1 MNKYP
6 LGLIPDSSV
15 IYIPDGAH
23 TSTGVSEDEYVHEY
37 NHWHLILQPE
47 DKRKVRGMAAGL
59 LVAKRKVMAITELL
73 PEEWADLTNVFAT
86 DENGLADAPR
96 RLAKAVGAE
105 FTGHFTGPAFN
116 LGSLA
121 GQTQA
126 QVHGHIYPVVAE
138 QLPPPGT
145 RNGMGAFV
153 EAHRQ
158 LNNL

>member
-6 LGLIPDSSV
+6 LGLAPDSSV
-15 IYIPDGAH
+15 IYIPEGSH
-23 TSTGVSEDEYVHEY
+23 SSIGISERDYVHEY
-37 NHWHLILQPE
+37 DYWHLIIQPE

-59 LVAKRKVMAITELL
+59 LIAKRKVMRVTDLL
-73 PEEWADLTNVFAT
+73 PEEWADLANVFAP
-86 DENGLADAPR
+86 DEHGLADAPR
-96 RLAKAVGAE
+96 RLAEAVGAE

-116 LGSLA
+116 MGKLA

-158 LNNL
+158 LHNV

>member
-6 LGLIPDSSV
+6 LGLIPNSSV
-15 IYIPDGAH
+15 IYIPDGSH
-23 TSTGVSEDEYVHEY
+23 TSKGVSQDEYVHEY
-37 NHWHLILQPE
+37 EHWHLILQPE

-59 LVAKRKVMAITELL
+59 LVAKRKVMLVTELL
-73 PEEWADLTNVFAT
+73 PEEWADLAQAFTP
-86 DENGLADAPR
+86 DKNGLADAPR
-96 RLAKAVGAE
+96 RLSEAVGAE

-116 LGSLA
+116 MGNLA

-138 QLPPPGT
+138 QLPAPGM

-158 LNNL
+158 LNDL

>member
-1 MNKYP
+1 MNTYP
-6 LGLIPDSSV
+6 LGLVPDSSV
-15 IYIPDGAH
+15 IYIPDGGH
-23 TSTGVSEDEYVHEY
+23 TSKGVTQDDYVYEYR
-37 NHWHLILQPE
+37 HWHLILQPE

-59 LVAKRKVMAITELL
+59 LIAKRKIMAITELL
-73 PEEWADLTNVFAT
+73 PEEWADLANVFAI
-86 DENGLADAPR
+86 DRNGLADAPR
-96 RLAKAVGAE
+96 RLAEAVGAT

-116 LGSLA
+116 MGSLA

-158 LNNL
+158 VNNL

>member
-1 MNKYP
+1 
-6 LGLIPDSSV
+6 
-15 IYIPDGAH
+15 
-23 TSTGVSEDEYVHEY
+23 
-37 NHWHLILQPE
+37 
-47 DKRKVRGMAAGL
+47 MAAGL
-59 LVAKRKVMAITELL
+59 LVAKRKVMAVTDLL

-96 RLAKAVGAE
+96 RLAEAVGAE

-116 LGSLA
+116 MGNLA

-145 RNGMGAFV
+145 RNGMGAFI

-158 LNNL
+158 MNNL